1 MNDLYPCPHLPGDL
15 KVTSLT
21 CSARYA
27 LGQKLNR
34 YSADTMVDRYSTCK
48 TCEIGRDA
56 HMGTTPDGDVS
67 RDTNERIDHV
77 QYVSKGSLNS
87 SRRIAEETQAVTL
100 NTVRKNPGLST
111 NDFAKLL
118 AISESAA
125 RARLRTV
132 ELAGRVVSVERRAPS
147 GRRLTPQWFL
157 KETCNG

>member
-1 MNDLYPCPHLPGDL
+1 MSESYTCPHLPGTPT
-15 KVTSLT
+15 VTTLT
-21 CSARYA
+21 CSARHA
-27 LGQKLNR
+27 LGLKLNR
-34 YSADTMVDRYSTCK
+34 YSADTMVERYSTCK

-56 HMGTTPDGDVS
+56 HMGTTPAGDVS
-67 RDTNERIDHV
+67 RDTNELIDHV

-100 NTVRKNPGLST
+100 NAIRKNPGLST

-132 ELAGRVVSVERRAPS
+132 ELAGMVISVERRTPS

-157 KETCNG
+157 KEACNG